1 MARTQIN
8 AQGETQ
14 LVSEWL
20 ATLPREWKTIT
31 RVKVGEQSLQ
41 YAGMRLTVAQ
51 QAAFSVWSNYA
62 DARVATPTEVWI
74 VEGKLVATGG
84 AYGQVLDYV
93 AEYPTSP
100 DYQQFTPRKVIPVVL
115 AMAARPRTSALFA
128 QHGVR
133 TVIFQP
139 SFPFSK
145 ALAKLFPGA
154 QILQPQQVSAID
166 LAT

>member
-1 MARTQIN
+1 MGTKQVN

-14 LVSEWL
+14 LVAEWL
-20 ATLPREWKTIT
+20 STLPREWKTIT
-31 RVKVGEQSLQ
+31 RVKVGEQPLQ
-41 YAGMRLTVAQ
+41 YAGMRLTPAQ

-93 AEYPTSP
+93 AEYPSSP
-100 DYQQFTPRKVIPVVL
+100 DYRQFVGLPIIPVVL
-115 AMAARPRTSALFA
+115 TMAARARTSALFA

-139 SFPFSK
+139 SFPFSQ

-154 QILQPQQVSAID
+154 QILQPQPVNSLD